1 MNNLKATLASLGYI
15 QKFRHQTLLIKLG
28 GAALQ
33 DASLVQSLC
42 EDLSLIHSVGINLIL
57 VHGGGPS
64 INKEL
69 EARGIKW
76 EFINGLRITTPE
88 MMDVIEMVLCG
99 QVNHRI
105 VRALN
110 QSGVRAIGLSGADA
124 SLLQCKQ
131 ADPQLQQVGLIEKVD
146 TSSIQALMNH
156 QNISATTTTSSL
168 ISSTHHPASSSLSS
182 PSPLIPVIAPVGV
195 GKKGE
200 AYNINADWAAS
211 RIAEAMKIKKMF
223 FLTDQDG
230 ILDAQMKLISELDAG
245 QLESLIEQGVIKGG
259 MLAKAQTIIY
269 ALRHGVKDVHIINAK
284 RPHGLI
290 EELFTDTG
298 IGTVC
303 RLRSLEPRRNFKN
316 TAPKSSPHSQEKQT

>member
-1 MNNLKATLASLGYI
+1 MNTLTATLASLGYI
-15 QKFRHQTLLIKLG
+15 QKFRHQTILIKLG

-33 DASLVQSLC
+33 DASLVKSLC
-42 EDLSLIHSVGINLIL
+42 EDISLIHSVGINLIL

-76 EFINGLRITTPE
+76 EFVNGLRITTPE
-88 MMDVIEMVLCG
+88 MMDIIEMVLCG

-146 TSSIQALMNH
+146 ISSIQALMNH
-156 QNISATTTTSSL
+156 QNTNPNTSNL
-168 ISSTHHPASSSLSS
+168 TNASTSQA
-182 PSPLIPVIAPVGV
+182 SPLIPVIAPVGV

-211 RIAEAMKIKKMF
+211 RIAEALKIKKVF

-230 ILDAQMKLISELDAG
+230 ILDAQNNLISELDAG

-269 ALRHGVKDVHIINAK
+269 ALRHGVKDVHIINAR

-298 IGTVC
+298 VGTVC
-303 RLRSLEPRRNFKN
+303 RLRSLEPRRSIKN
-316 TAPKSSPHSQEKQT
+316 HSSKSITLPENPL

>member
-1 MNNLKATLASLGYI
+1 MNTLKATLASLGYI

-33 DASLVQSLC
+33 DASLVKSLC

-76 EFINGLRITTPE
+76 EFVNGLRITTPE

-131 ADPQLQQVGLIEKVD
+131 ADPQLQQVGMIEKVD
-146 TSSIQALMNH
+146 IASIQALMNH
-156 QNISATTTTSSL
+156 QTFNANAALGNQTNGGTSTSSAF
-168 ISSTHHPASSSLSS
+168 SS
-182 PSPLIPVIAPVGV
+182 SPLIPVIAPVGV

-211 RIAEAMKIKKMF
+211 RIAEAMKIKKVF

-290 EELFTDTG
+290 EELFTDMG
-298 IGTVC
+298 VGTVC
-303 RLRSLEPRRNFKN
+303 RLRSLEPRRSIKN
-316 TAPKSSPHSQEKQT
+316 GNPKSNPNPQEKWT

>member
-1 MNNLKATLASLGYI
+1 MNTLKATLASLDYI

-33 DASLVQSLC
+33 DASLVRSLC

-76 EFINGLRITTPE
+76 EFVNGLRITTPE

-131 ADPQLQQVGLIEKVD
+131 ADPLLQQVGLIEKVD
-146 TSSIQALMNH
+146 ISSIQALMAH
-156 QNISATTTTSSL
+156 QNNYMSTSSF
-168 ISSTHHPASSSLSS
+168 SSANNSSLASPLSS
-182 PSPLIPVIAPVGV
+182 SPLIPVIAPVGI

-211 RIAEAMKIKKMF
+211 RIAEAMKIKKVF

-298 IGTVC
+298 VGTVC
-303 RLRSLEPRRNFKN
+303 RLRSLEPRRSIKN
-316 TAPKSSPHSQEKQT
+316 SNPKSTPSSQEIKI

>member
-1 MNNLKATLASLGYI
+1 VNTLTATLASLGYI
-15 QKFRHQTLLIKLG
+15 QKFRHQTILIKLG

-33 DASLVQSLC
+33 DASLVKSLC
-42 EDLSLIHSVGINLIL
+42 EDISLIHSVGINLIL

-76 EFINGLRITTPE
+76 EFVNGLRITTPE
-88 MMDVIEMVLCG
+88 MMDIIEMVLCG

-146 TSSIQALMNH
+146 ISSIQALMNH
-156 QNISATTTTSSL
+156 QNTNPNTSNL
-168 ISSTHHPASSSLSS
+168 TNASTSQA
-182 PSPLIPVIAPVGV
+182 SPLIPVIAPVGV

-211 RIAEAMKIKKMF
+211 RIAEALKIKKVF

-230 ILDAQMKLISELDAG
+230 ILDAQNNLISELDAG

-269 ALRHGVKDVHIINAK
+269 ALRHGVKDVHIINAR

-298 IGTVC
+298 VGTVC
-303 RLRSLEPRRNFKN
+303 RLRSLEPRRSIKN
-316 TAPKSSPHSQEKQT
+316 HSSKSITLPENPL

>member
-1 MNNLKATLASLGYI
+1 VNNLKATLASLKYI

-33 DASLVQSLC
+33 DSSLVQSLC

-76 EFINGLRITTPE
+76 EFVNGLRITTPE

-146 TSSIQALMNH
+146 ISSIQALMNH
-156 QNISATTTTSSL
+156 KNID
-168 ISSTHHPASSSLSS
+168 PQSSSFSNMATPLS
-182 PSPLIPVIAPVGV
+182 SPLIPVIAPVGV

-211 RIAEAMKIKKMF
+211 RIAEALKIKKVF

-269 ALRHGVKDVHIINAK
+269 ALRHGVKDVHIINAR

-298 IGTVC
+298 VDTVC
-303 RLRSLEPRRNFKN
+303 RLRSLEPRRSIKN
-316 TAPKSSPHSQEKQT
+316 SLPSSPSSQEKSL

>member
-1 MNNLKATLASLGYI
+1 MSTLDATLASLGYI
-15 QKFRHQTLLIKLG
+15 QKFRNQTLLIKLG

-33 DASLVQSLC
+33 DESLVKSLC
-42 EDLSLIHSVGINLIL
+42 EDLALIHSVGINLIL

-69 EARGIKW
+69 TLRGIEW
-76 EFINGLRITTPE
+76 SFVDGLRVTTPE
-88 MMDVIEMVLCG
+88 MMEVIEMVLCG

-105 VRALN
+105 VRTLN

-124 SLLQCKQ
+124 SLLQCRQ
-131 ADPQLQQVGLIEKVD
+131 ADPRLQQVGLIEKVN
-146 TSSIQALMNH
+146 TSSIQALMDH
-156 QNISATTTTSSL
+156 QKTSSQK
-168 ISSTHHPASSSLSS
+168 SG
-182 PSPLIPVIAPVGV
+182 PLIPVIAPVGI

-211 RIAEAMKIKKMF
+211 RIAEAMNIKKVF

-230 ILDAQMKLISELDAG
+230 ILDSQMNLISELDAG
-245 QLESLIEQGVIKGG
+245 QLESLIEQGVVKGG
-259 MLAKAQTIIY
+259 MLAKTQTILY
-269 ALRHGVKDVHIINAK
+269 ALRHGVKDVHIINAR

-290 EELFTDTG
+290 EELFTDRG

-303 RLRSLEPRRNFKN
+303 RLRSLEPKRNIKN
-316 TAPKSSPHSQEKQT
+316 SDKTQNLN

>member
-1 MNNLKATLASLGYI
+1 MNTLSATLASLGYLK
-15 QKFRHQTLLIKLG
+15 KFRHQTLLIKLG

-33 DASLVQSLC
+33 DSSLVQSLC
-42 EDLSLIHSVGINLIL
+42 ADLSLIHSVGINLIL

-64 INKEL
+64 INQEL
-69 EARGIKW
+69 TARGIKW
-76 EFINGLRITTPE
+76 EFVNGLRITTPE
-88 MMDVIEMVLCG
+88 MMDIIEMVLCG

-131 ADPQLQQVGLIEKVD
+131 ADPRLQQVGLIEKVD
-146 TSSIQALMNH
+146 TSSIDALMNH
-156 QNISATTTTSSL
+156 QTSA
-168 ISSTHHPASSSLSS
+168 IKSS
-182 PSPLIPVIAPVGV
+182 PPLIPVIAPVGV

-211 RIAEAMKIKKMF
+211 RIADAMQIKKVF

-230 ILDAQMKLISELDAG
+230 ILDAEMKLISELDAG

-298 IGTVC
+298 VGTVC
-303 RLRSLEPRRNFKN
+303 RLRSLEPRRTIKN
-316 TAPKSSPHSQEKQT
+316 PTKTTATPTQQENR

>member
-1 MNNLKATLASLGYI
+1 MTPLKSTLASLKYL
-15 QKFRHQTLLIKLG
+15 QKFRKETLLIKLG

-33 DASLVQSLC
+33 DQNLVKALC
-42 EDLSLIHSVGINLIL
+42 EDLSLINSVGINLIL

-69 EARGIKW
+69 TSRGIQW
-76 EFINGLRITTPE
+76 EFVNGLRITTPE
-88 MMDVIEMVLCG
+88 MMEVIEMVLCG

-124 SLLQCKQ
+124 SLLQCRQ
-131 ADPQLQQVGLIEKVD
+131 ADPALQQVGLIEKVD
-146 TSSIQALMNH
+146 TSSILALMN
-156 QNISATTTTSSL
+156 Q
-168 ISSTHHPASSSLSS
+168 PF
-182 PSPLIPVIAPVGV
+182 IPVVAPVGV

-230 ILDAQMKLISELDAG
+230 ILDADMQLISELDAG
-245 QLESLIEQGVIKGG
+245 QLESLIDQGVIKGG

-269 ALRHGVKDVHIINAK
+269 ALRHGIKDVHIINAR

-290 EELFTDTG
+290 EELFTDSG
-298 IGTVC
+298 VGTVC
-303 RLRSLEPRRNFKN
+303 RLRSLEPKRQPPKVSAKN
-316 TAPKSSPHSQEKQT
+316 NSSPTSSTKETL

>member
-1 MNNLKATLASLGYI
+1 MKPLDATLASLGYI
-15 QKFRHQTLLIKLG
+15 RKFRHQTLLIKLG

-33 DASLVQSLC
+33 DQRLVESLC
-42 EDLSLIHSVGINLIL
+42 QDLSLIQSVGINLIL

-69 EARGIKW
+69 TLRGIQW
-76 EFINGLRITTPE
+76 EFVDGLRVTTPE

-110 QSGVRAIGLSGADA
+110 QCGVRSIGLSGADA
-124 SLLQCKQ
+124 SLLQCRQ
-131 ADPQLQQVGLIEKVD
+131 ADPRLQQVGLIEKVD
-146 TSSIQALMNH
+146 ISSIQV
-156 QNISATTTTSSL
+156 L
-168 ISSTHHPASSSLSS
+168 IENQQKNLGSPSSS
-182 PSPLIPVIAPVGV
+182 LIPVIAPVGV

-211 RIAEAMKIKKMF
+211 RIAEAMKIKKVF

-230 ILDAQMKLISELDAG
+230 ILDSQMKLISELDAG
-245 QLESLIEQGVIKGG
+245 QLESLIEQGVVKGG
-259 MLAKAQTIIY
+259 MLAKTQTILY
-269 ALRHGVKDVHIINAK
+269 ALRHGVKDVHIINAR

-290 EELFTDTG
+290 EELFTDLG
-298 IGTVC
+298 VGTVC
-303 RLRSLEPRRNFKN
+303 RLRSLEPKRNNKHIDRN
-316 TAPKSSPHSQEKQT
+316 TSELKTLS